1 MMFLQIKSGMK
12 PFSQIYTETRENDR
26 DGKQPSRICPNSDR
40 AEKSSSN
47 KQLGQQGTEFVA
59 SC

>member
-1 MMFLQIKSGMK
+1 MK